1 MSNTAAITPTEVLD
15 NASVSTYQLRAI
27 FICFLIAAL
36 DGFDT
41 QSIAFVAPALRDAWN
56 VAPEQFG
63 PLFSSGLIGTLIGAI
78 VFSWLADRFGRKTLI
93 IVCVLLFGLMSLVCS
108 TATSVES
115 LLTYRL
121 IAGLGLGGAIPN
133 VIALVSEFAPR
144 RIRATAIV
152 SAFAGFPLG
161 AVLGGIASAQIIPTA
176 GWEWVFVLGGVLPLA
191 LMPFIVGWV
200 PESLRHLA
208 QKESGRTKATTILE
222 RIKPGVTA
230 KNTLDFTVKD
240 DHVARPV
247 RELFVPSRL
256 VWTILLW
263 FLTFTSLLVG
273 YFLINWTPLLLVDAG
288 VPQSKA
294 ILGVVA
300 LNGGGIIGGLIIG
313 RLSDRN
319 GPFKTIATAFGLGA
333 VAIAALG
340 LMIDSSATVLMS
352 LVSVVGLS
360 AFGAKLNIS
369 SLAANFYPLD
379 MRSTGVGWSM
389 GVGRAGAFLGPL
401 IGGALIAFGFG
412 QGQMFLIAA
421 IPAALACVVVIA
433 MAFNTPKS

>member
-1 MSNTAAITPTEVLD
+1 MSNTAALTPSEVLD
-15 NASVSTYQLRAI
+15 GSSLGTYQLRAI
-27 FICFLIAAL
+27 FICFLITAL

-41 QSIAFVAPALRDAWN
+41 QSIAFVAPALREAWN

-78 VFSWLADRFGRKTLI
+78 LFSWLADRFGRKTLI
-93 IVCVLLFGLMSLVCS
+93 VACALLFGVMSLLCS
-108 TATSVES
+108 TATSVET
-115 LLTYRL
+115 LMAYRL

-133 VIALVSEFAPR
+133 VIALVSEFAPKR
-144 RIRATAIV
+144 SRGTAIV
-152 SAFAGFPLG
+152 AAFAGFPMG
-161 AVLGGIASAQIIPTA
+161 AVLGGIASSQIIPA
-176 GWEWVFVLGGVLPLA
+176 VGWEWVFILGGILPLA
-191 LMPFIVGWV
+191 LLPFVVAWV

-208 QKESGRTKATTILE
+208 RKESGRVKAATILE
-222 RIKPGVTA
+222 RIEPGL
-230 KNTLDFTVKD
+230 KSGRTLDFTVKD
-240 DHVARPV
+240 DHVAQPV
-247 RELFVPSRL
+247 RELFVPSRIA
-256 VWTILLW
+256 WTILLW
-263 FLTFTSLLVG
+263 LLTFISLLVG

-369 SLAANFYPLD
+369 SLAASFYPLD

-389 GVGRAGAFLGPL
+389 GMGRAGAFLGPL
-401 IGGALIAFGFG
+401 IGGALVAFGFG

-421 IPAALACVVVIA
+421 IPAAVACVVVIA